1 MGARSERPD
10 ARRPEDEEAPRRLRV
25 LIVDDAEGMRA
36 YLATLFESR
45 DFDVDT
51 CDDGSR
57 ALALLEN
64 GADPD
69 LVLLDVMMPGTDG
82 LAALARIRDTW
93 PELPVLMASVVGK
106 ANTIVQAMQLGAAD
120 YLTKPFEEAEL
131 EELRRL
137 GCDIGQGY
145 HFARPL
151 SQEDAGALIAERKRW

>member
-57 ALALLEN
+57 ALALL
-64 GADPD
+64 DPD
-69 LVLLDVMMPGTDG
+69 GPPPGFLPHQRGAELLVLVS
-82 LAALARIRDTW
+82 AAAEAPCCSIPAAPW
-93 PELPVLMASVVGK
+93 PAEERVPTGAS
-106 ANTIVQAMQLGAAD
+106 AA
-120 YLTKPFEEAEL
+120 
-131 EELRRL
+131 
-137 GCDIGQGY
+137 
-145 HFARPL
+145 
-151 SQEDAGALIAERKRW
+151 SS